1 MRSVAIETSGAWGS
15 VALFEGDVLVAEDE
29 RRVPAAHGEECLPMI
44 DALFRRVG
52 WAPRD
57 VGRWAVG
64 LGPGSFTGVRVGVA
78 LVKGIALATSAE
90 VVGVTSLD
98 AVACGVV
105 DDDAAIVS
113 VVAGGKGELFVQVR
127 RGEQMLLAPT
137 HLRIGEVAT
146 GIAVVSAA
154 QFLVVGEAAREVDW
168 SALGGRVALRCA
180 PPNDVPRATS
190 VGRIAM
196 GRPNDDADTF
206 EPFYV
211 RPPEITMP
219 KRSVAP

>member
-1 MRSVAIETSGAWGS
+1 VRSAAIETSGAWGS

-29 RRVPAAHGEECLPMI
+29 RRVPAAHGEECMPMI
-44 DALFRRVG
+44 DALFRRLG

-78 LVKGIALATSAE
+78 LVKGIALATSAD

-98 AVACGVV
+98 AVAYGAA
-105 DDDAAIVS
+105 DDEAAIVS

-137 HLRIGEVAT
+137 HLRIGEVAA
-146 GIAVVSAA
+146 GIAVVPAA
-154 QFLVVGEAAREVDW
+154 RFLVVGEAAREVDW
-168 SALGGRVALRCA
+168 SALGGRVALRSA

-196 GRPNDDADTF
+196 GRPKGDADTF
-206 EPFYV
+206 EPVYV